1 MPRFLKRIVLVA
13 LVTTFFV
20 ALLAGVCTELS
31 YAHNLPSN
39 PQPEIGKVVRK
50 TVNHGCTIYATHEEW
65 VRYRYVQAAS
75 GVAMLVSFIGL
86 GTFKLCFKNVWN

>member
-1 MPRFLKRIVLVA
+1 MRPLRYLNGRTPSPVPA
-13 LVTTFFV
+13 E
-20 ALLAGVCTELS
+20 AG
-31 YAHNLPSN
+31 HSN